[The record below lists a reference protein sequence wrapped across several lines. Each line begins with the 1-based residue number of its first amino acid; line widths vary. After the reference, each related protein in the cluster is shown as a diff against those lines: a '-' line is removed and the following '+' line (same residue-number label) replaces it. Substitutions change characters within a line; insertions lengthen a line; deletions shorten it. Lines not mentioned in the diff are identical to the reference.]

1 MSSQTPRAR
10 PIAALEA
17 LSAAAST
24 GPASRNSADSGPG
37 GRVEGDRRAADGAGA
52 GGVGA
57 SWSSRALR
65 TGPRH
70 QGRRL
75 RVGGRRHRPRRR
87 HRAIPQHVAEPH
99 WTSPPALAA
108 VPALAACP
116 NGSGSLF
123 TGAKLGHL
131 SLRPHG
137 RQERERRAQSIGA
150 QANEEFGYCTLFGEC
165 TQVCPAGIPITA
177 VAALNHER
185 LRTWA
190 RRFQVRDNARRSECE
205 HPRRGDE

>member
-1 MSSQTPRAR
+1 VSVDAGTAPD
-10 PIAALEA
+10 
-17 LSAAAST
+17 
-24 GPASRNSADSGPG
+24 ADT
-37 GRVEGDRRAADGAGA
+37 V
-52 GGVGA
+52 
-57 SWSSRALR
+57 
-65 TGPRH
+65 
-70 QGRRL
+70 Q
-75 RVGGRRHRPRRR
+75 
-87 HRAIPQHVAEPH
+87 IPQHVAEPH

-185 LRTWA
+185 LRNWA
-190 RRFQVRDNARRSECE
+190 RRYQVRDNARRSKRE